1 MSWTSSWRR
10 PDAVRPIARFVRTP
24 KGTLCLMFAALA
36 VLAVATS
43 SDGRLLHNLLL
54 AIALAGALDFAIVA
68 IRRNQWLLPDGAM
81 LTGAIVAF
89 LLRPQ
94 EPDYV
99 IALAVTVAILS
110 KHLLR
115 TRWSNV
121 LNPAAAGL
129 VFSGVALQSG
139 QSWWGALPDA
149 GLLGLVTLG
158 VMGYYLVDRLNKL
171 PMVLTFLG
179 AYFCLF
185 TVAGI
190 FGHAGAVAEVYRSP
204 DLQAVLFFSVFM
216 LDDPPTSPVR
226 YEDQV
231 VYGLGVATLAYVL
244 FLLNGAV
251 YYLPAALLAG
261 NAWESCRR
269 LWYARRRRSVESKPP
284 GSAGDVARPAR
295 SGWARPE
302 PSSLTDRAVAR

>member
-1 MSWTSSWRR
+1 MMIADAAR
-10 PDAVRPIARFVRTP
+10 PVSRFVRTP
-24 KGTLCLMFAALA
+24 KGTLCVMFAALA
-36 VLAVATS
+36 VLAIATTP
-43 SDGRLLHNLLL
+43 DGRLLHNLLL
-54 AIALAGALDFAIVA
+54 ATALAGALDFAIVA

-99 IALAVTVAILS
+99 LALAVTVAILS

-121 LNPAAAGL
+121 LNPAAVGL
-129 VFSGVALQSG
+129 VFSGVVLQSG

-149 GLLGLVTLG
+149 GLLGLVALG
-158 VMGYYLVDRLNKL
+158 VMGYYMVERLNKL
-171 PMVLTFLG
+171 PMVLAFLG
-179 AYFCLF
+179 AYFSLF
-185 TVAGI
+185 TVAGL
-190 FGHAGAVAEVYRSP
+190 FGHAGGVAEVYRSP
-204 DLQAVLFFSVFM
+204 DLQAALFFCFFM

-226 YEDQV
+226 YEDQI

-244 FLLNGAV
+244 FMVYGAV

-261 NAWESCRR
+261 NVWESCRR
-269 LWYARRRRSVESKPP
+269 VWVARRRRSV
-284 GSAGDVARPAR
+284 GSAPRDAATDVARPGR
-295 SGWARPE
+295 SSWARPE
-302 PSSLTDRAVAR
+302 APALPDQAVGQ

>member
-1 MSWTSSWRR
+1 MSAKASSLT
-10 PDAVRPIARFVRTP
+10 PAAVRPIARFVRTP
-24 KGTLCLMFAALA
+24 KGTLCLMFAALG

-43 SDGRLLHNLLL
+43 SDSRLLHNLLL
-54 AIALAGALDFAIVA
+54 AISLAGALDFAIVA
-68 IRRNQWLLPDGAM
+68 VRRDRWLLPDGAM

-99 IALAVTVAILS
+99 IALAVIVAILS

-121 LNPAAAGL
+121 LNPAAVGL
-129 VFSGVALQSG
+129 VFSGVVLQSG

-149 GLLGLVTLG
+149 GLLGLVALG

-171 PMVLTFLG
+171 PMVLVFLG
-179 AYFCLF
+179 AYFGLF
-185 TVAGI
+185 TVAGLL
-190 FGHAGAVAEVYRSP
+190 GHAGAVAEVYRSP

-244 FLLNGAV
+244 FMLNGAV

-261 NAWESCRR
+261 NVWESCRR
-269 LWYARRRRSVESKPP
+269 VWFARRRRRVESRTR
-284 GSAGDVARPAR
+284 GAQDDVARPSR

-302 PSSLTDRAVAR
+302 PPPHPDQAVSR